1 MGNKHYPI
9 NLYLETSSHDI
20 WFENEKS
27 ADTTKRNEEELRD
40 LSSMPPLE
48 GDEEEVKEEE

>member
-20 WFENEKS
+20 WFEDEKS